1 MRSIRSGSAGAGMPD
16 ALDIVT
22 LERMRFELRFPD
34 DDRAQDTLL
43 EEQIR
48 SAAAFVGSDVGYD
61 LVGLADD
68 DTRLP
73 ALVAPIIVVAR
84 AFYDGVRVMPVAYD
98 FLVRPLRRIV

>member
-1 MRSIRSGSAGAGMPD
+1 MLSGSGAGMPD
-16 ALDIVT
+16 ALDIVS

-34 DDRAQDTLL
+34 GDNSQDAFL

-48 SAAAFVGSDVGYD
+48 SAAAFVGSDVGYA
-61 LVGLADD
+61 LAELAND

-73 ALVAPIIVVAR
+73 ALAAPIIVAAR
-84 AFYDGVRVMPVAYD
+84 AFYDGVWQMPVAYD

>member
-1 MRSIRSGSAGAGMPD
+1 MSLTGSGSGAGVPD

-34 DDRAQDTLL
+34 DDNAQDALL

-48 SAAAFVGSDVGYD
+48 SAGAFVGSDVGYD
-61 LVGLADD
+61 LGALADD

-73 ALVAPIIVVAR
+73 ALVAPIIIVAR
-84 AFYDGVRVMPVAYD
+84 AFYDGVRTMPVAYD
-98 FLVRPLRRIV
+98 FLVRPLRRIL